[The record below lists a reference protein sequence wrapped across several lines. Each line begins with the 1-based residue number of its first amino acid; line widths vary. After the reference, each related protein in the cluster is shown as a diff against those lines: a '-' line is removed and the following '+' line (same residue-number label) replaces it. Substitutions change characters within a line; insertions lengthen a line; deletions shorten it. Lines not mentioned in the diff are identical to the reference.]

1 MNIERKSYVLGNE
14 AGVSPGS
21 EFFIASEECKDT
33 DIFNHLVMCGQ
44 YHCIDGYVIDRLF
57 YDCIFI
63 AYIDQGAMD
72 IDYEGSH
79 YTALKGDVVFMD
91 LKTPHRYGAAGS
103 LYFSWLHI
111 KGTICNNIYEH
122 YRSKNGIIIHDY
134 TCNDI
139 KTNIRFILSSFKTGQ
154 MLSKTDLSSAIY
166 KTLISS
172 LSAENNSTAS
182 KSTRVSTVAIE
193 YMKYNLSSKIN
204 LIDIADS
211 VHMSKYHF
219 IRVFKNNTG
228 YSPYEYLQKLRM
240 DTAKHLL
247 QTTDK
252 TIGEIS
258 NAVGYQSEMGF
269 TSAFSEKVGISPGRY
284 RSSPF

>member
-1 MNIERKSYVLGNE
+1 MNMERKSYVLGNE

-21 EFFIASEECKDT
+21 EFFIASEECRDT

-91 LKTPHRYGAAGS
+91 LKTPHSYGAAGS
-103 LYFSWLHI
+103 LDFSWLHI

>member
-21 EFFIASEECKDT
+21 EFFIASEECRDT
-33 DIFNHLVMCGQ
+33 DVFNHLVMCGQ